1 MRRLRQHGSWCS
13 EQGFTLAE
21 VMIVIAFMGI
31 VLAIATSS
39 WFGVIESR
47 RVDSATNQ
55 LAADM
60 RLAHT
65 SATNRLGTAHM
76 IFNRN
81 GNPVTCGGQSAD
93 YCLVRS
99 TTSGTQVERRYL
111 PDSNYSTSPPRRLV
125 KLSSP
130 NIALDPSG
138 LTIPG
143 VVGGTTTTIEFKAD
157 GSARTL
163 GTTVGDPT
171 ITVRTTGD
179 AAATSQS
186 CAASHAK
193 PCYDVTFNSAT
204 SRVQIVRP

>member
-1 MRRLRQHGSWCS
+1 MRHHGFWQS
-13 EQGFTLAE
+13 ERGFTVIE
-21 VMIVIAFMGI
+21 VMIVIVVMGI
-31 VLAIATSS
+31 LFAIASS
-39 WFGVIESR
+39 TWFGVVESR
-47 RVDSATNQ
+47 RVGSATNQ
-55 LAADM
+55 IVSDL
-60 RLAHT
+60 RRAHT
-65 SATNRLGTAHM
+65 SAINRLGTAHI

-93 YCLVRS
+93 YCLVRP

-111 PDSNYSTSPPRRLV
+111 PDSNYSTTPPRRLV

-163 GTTVGDPT
+163 GTTVGAPT

-179 AAATSQS
+179 AAAASQS